1 MGIKQF
7 QKEVERK
14 NKIIDEQNQRILKC
28 QDKIRTIQKKILMN
42 EWYKKFTDKSIVMKE
57 EDRIKGLYQFT
68 SDVSRYYHSDVI
80 MLELKKRGSSTEGF
94 EKFYSKF
101 TKVKLICGEYENK
114 SYQIDT
120 LQDLKKEIIFLD
132 TVQFCCDALY
142 YATVELEAKE
152 SRLKKNLYDFKE
164 GRINLESKQEKAQKK
179 VLNVTKKIA
188 KGTGETALD
197 LGKEIAKSALFGI
210 ANKW

>member
-1 MGIKQF
+1 M
-7 QKEVERK
+7 
-14 NKIIDEQNQRILKC
+14 
-28 QDKIRTIQKKILMN
+28 
-42 EWYKKFTDKSIVMKE
+42 
-57 EDRIKGLYQFT
+57 
-68 SDVSRYYHSDVI
+68 
-80 MLELKKRGSSTEGF
+80 
-94 EKFYSKF
+94 
-101 TKVKLICGEYENK
+101 ICGEYENK

-210 ANKW
+210 VNKW